1 MPAGRWPV
9 AATVAAAR
17 PLRSGGFTLLE
28 LMVVMA
34 IFALTAGL
42 VWLAVPDPQ
51 ARRLEQEA
59 ARLVM
64 LLEGARAEA
73 RAYGLEVQWAPQGP
87 ERPEPGVDFRFD
99 GLPAALAFPTSWI
112 DRGTTAE
119 VIGAR
124 AVRLGPEPLVG
135 AQRIAL
141 KLGAQTVVVATDGL
155 SPFAVDTPP
164 GKP

>member
-1 MPAGRWPV
+1 
-9 AATVAAAR
+9 
-17 PLRSGGFTLLE
+17 
-28 LMVVMA
+28 MVVVA
-34 IFALTAGL
+34 IFALSAGL

-73 RAYGLEVQWAPQGP
+73 RASGLEVLWTPARADRVEAGA
-87 ERPEPGVDFRFD
+87 DFRFQ
-99 GLPAALAFPTSWI
+99 GLPATLAFPSTWLDS
-112 DRGTTAE
+112 DTRAE
-119 VIGAR
+119 VVGAG
-124 AVRLGPEPLVG
+124 AVRLGPEPLIG

-141 KLGAQTVVVATDGL
+141 KLGAQVLVIATDGL
-155 SPFAVDTPP
+155 SPFAVDAQS